1 MQSPSDLDP
10 KAAEAQSYEPP
21 RFEMVDLAC
30 EISGYAPDEGEP
42 LF

>member
-1 MQSPSDLDP
+1 MQSPSDLDL
-10 KAAEAQSYEPP
+10 AAEAQSYEPP